1 MTSPQNPWEQ
11 DPSRQE
17 NSPQQ
22 PGYPPDP
29 QSGGFQQ
36 PDPQSGGFQQSGY
49 GPPSY
54 PQQGYPEQGYPQQG
68 YPQGQPGDP
77 SQGGYPNPYAAPPIS
92 AQEVEGP
99 PRPNTIDI
107 AFWIAVV
114 VPILFTVLSAVSML
128 LQWNYMKRILE
139 DISGASAVMSDD
151 MMRYAMMFGVAFGLI
166 ISVVFTVLW
175 VLFAFKMR
183 AGRNWARITLT
194 VFAGL
199 WMVSALSSMVT
210 AAAPQTVRLPEGG
223 VYTLEVSTAQLAMSY
238 AQSIITLLAMIA
250 FIVLVYLK
258 QSNAFFRAAARR

>member
-29 QSGGFQQ
+29 QSGGFQR
-36 PDPQSGGFQQSGY
+36 PDPHSGGFQQSGY

-54 PQQGYPEQGYPQQG
+54 PQQGYPQGH
-68 YPQGQPGDP
+68 PGDP
-77 SQGGYPNPYAAPPIS
+77 SQGGHPDPYAAPPIS

-114 VPILFTVLSAVSML
+114 IPVLFTVLSAVSLL
-128 LQWNYMKRILE
+128 LQRSYIEWVMEQISDRATVVSE
-139 DISGASAVMSDD
+139 DLLRFG
-151 MMRYAMMFGVAFGLI
+151 MMFGFVFGLI

-199 WMVSALSSMVT
+199 WLFGSLGNIVT
-210 AAAPQTVRLPEGG
+210 AASYRTVRLPSGESL
-223 VYTLEVSTAQLAMSY
+223 TFEVSTAQLATSY
-238 AQSIITLLAMIA
+238 AQYILTLLAMIA

-258 QSNAFFRAAARR
+258 RSNAFFRAARR